1 MDTLSISLVV
11 HEVIYV
17 PYTYIHKD
25 ICYSGKFSAYL
36 DVHLVHIYI
45 YMYVDILYSYLR
57 TLEKIYHDDY
67 SYYSYYYYYYT
78 TATAI
83 ATATIATTNYHIILP
98 FF

>member
-1 MDTLSISLVV
+1 M
-11 HEVIYV
+11 
-17 PYTYIHKD
+17 YTWY
-25 ICYSGKFSAYL
+25 
-36 DVHLVHIYI
+36 IYI

-67 SYYSYYYYYYT
+67 SYYYYYYYYYYT

-98 FF
+98 FL